1 MFLTSSFNYGS
12 LCEANAWPTLKS
24 IVAPFVL
31 ALNLRALVLILISVK
46 VIFSDDIVA
55 ERPRAVF
62 LLVLAPPVAAFDGY

>member
-12 LCEANAWPTLKS
+12 LCEANAWPTPQS
-24 IVAPFVL
+24 IVAPFVF

-46 VIFSDDIVA
+46 FIFSGDLVA

-62 LLVLAPPVAAFDGY
+62 LLVLGAPVAAFDGY